1 MNSGLKQI
9 IKVLMSTVITMIF
22 CVLLITL
29 TALIPRNLL
38 KENTL
43 KSADYISEKGLF
55 PLLIGDKINS
65 VQDNYSDCC
74 ILDIIYCMDPEHP
87 FRSAMLAEYVQQYG
101 EKMADGLKS
110 AVAGVEPNVEY
121 GRYWHGTSV
130 LLTPMLIFMPIQTI
144 RIVFGILATL
154 FFLISC
160 GIVFKRGNKAFAVC
174 MIIAFLLVEPWMFFL
189 SLEYSTAFLTS
200 TVASFILLLKKDRS
214 DKGTMP
220 FFAAVGVVIFFVD
233 FLTTET
239 LTFLLPMLLLLA
251 ERAVNGEREENGKGI
266 LSGCLSVI
274 KNGACWFAG
283 YAGMFALKIIIL
295 VSIADDM
302 VVNASINE
310 GFFRL
315 GGETRLGNTNLAPEA
330 TPLVKLSGAVW
341 HNLACLYPVDSGL
354 MLPYSAWIPTF
365 IILAIGLA
373 LVYLFHDRINHK
385 VFVPMAMIAFLPILR
400 FLVLANHSYIHFFIT
415 YRVLMVSIAV
425 FLYYVYENSI
435 HSLILRKKKKQVRS

>member
-1 MNSGLKQI
+1 MKSGIKQI
-9 IKVLMSTVITMIF
+9 IKIVISAVITMIT
-22 CVLLITL
+22 CVLLITF
-29 TALIPRNLL
+29 TALIPRDLL

-74 ILDIIYCMDPEHP
+74 ILDIIYCMDPAHP
-87 FRSAMLAEYVQQYG
+87 FRSAMLAEYVQQRG

-144 RIVFGILATL
+144 RIVFGILGTI
-154 FFLISC
+154 FLLLSC

-174 MIIAFLLVEPWMFFL
+174 MILAFLLVEPWMFFL

-200 TVASFILLLKKDRS
+200 TVASFFLLIKKDRS
-214 DKGTMP
+214 DEKAMP

-251 ERAVNGEREENGKGI
+251 ERAVSEDSEKDTKKGI
-266 LSGCLSVI
+266 LSGCFSVI

-295 VSIADDM
+295 VSMADND
-302 VVNASINE
+302 VVSASISE

-330 TPLVKLSGAVW
+330 SLFVKLSGAIW
-341 HNLACLYPVDSGL
+341 HNLACLFPVDSGL
-354 MLPYSAWIPTF
+354 MLPHSAWIPTI
-365 IILAIGLA
+365 IILAIGFA
-373 LVYLFHDRINHK
+373 LVYLFHDKIDHK
-385 VFVPMAMIAFLPILR
+385 VFVPMAMIAILPFLR

-415 YRVLMVSIAV
+415 YRVMMVTIAV
-425 FLYYVYENSI
+425 FLYYIYENSV
-435 HSLILRKKKKQVRS
+435 HSFIRRKKQ